1 MKLYQ
6 HIKENLNLSF
16 PIMIGQ
22 LGHITVGVV
31 DSIMIGNV
39 SIPQLGAVSLS
50 TSIFGFILLFCI
62 GLSYG
67 ITPLIS
73 SKKSDDNYISMTFY
87 NGLYLNMFFTILLV
101 ITTIYSKYFL
111 KYLGQDEEVLFHT
124 YKYLD
129 IISISLVPLM
139 LFQTFKQFIE
149 GLGFTK
155 PAMFISIFSNVI
167 NILLNAILIFGL
179 FGFPRLEI
187 VGAAYAT
194 LISRIFMFII
204 IFIYCFNSKRFQKY
218 ILRLNI
224 SLNYMSFKAIFSIG
238 FTSGLQYIFEV
249 GAFTVATVIIGSI
262 GAIQLASHQIALNLA
277 SISYMIASGIGS
289 ASMISLGHYFGVGD
303 KSEIRKS
310 GYSNFILVLILMS
323 ISAFIFIVFRDILPS
338 FYVDDYEVISL
349 ASSLLIIAGF
359 FQLSDGIQAVGLGI
373 LRGIRDTKIPTLVT
387 FISYWVIAVPL
398 SYYLGIISDYGLF
411 GVWVGLSVGL
421 TIAAVFHVLRFNY
434 LTSAKMQ

>member
-1 MKLYQ
+1 
-6 HIKENLNLSF
+6 
-16 PIMIGQ
+16 MIGQ

-155 PAMFISIFSNVI
+155 PAMYISIFSNVI

-187 VGAAYAT
+187 IGAAYAT

>member
-1 MKLYQ
+1 MKLSQ

-16 PIMIGQ
+16 PIMISQ
-22 LGHITVGVV
+22 LGHITVGVA
-31 DSIMIGNV
+31 DSLMIGNV
-39 SIPQLGAVSLS
+39 SITQLAAVSLS

-73 SKKSDDNYISMTFY
+73 SKKSDKNYISMTFY

-101 ITTIYSKYFL
+101 VITMYSKYFL

-129 IISISLVPLM
+129 IISISLLPLM

-149 GLGFTK
+149 GLGLTK
-155 PAMFISIFSNVI
+155 PAMYISIFSNVI
-167 NILLNAILIFGL
+167 NILLNAVLIFGL

-187 VGAAYAT
+187 IGAAYAT
-194 LISRIFMFII
+194 LISRVLMFFI
-204 IFIYCFNSKRFQKY
+204 IFIYCLNSRRFQEY

-224 SLNYMSFKAIFSIG
+224 SFNYTSFKAIFGIG

-289 ASMISLGHYFGVGD
+289 ASMISLGHYYGEGD
-303 KSEIRKS
+303 SAEIRKS
-310 GYSNFILVLILMS
+310 GYSNFILVLILMC
-323 ISAFIFIVFRDILPS
+323 ISAFIFIVFRDILPTL
-338 FYVDDYEVISL
+338 YVDDYEVISL
-349 ASSLLIIAGF
+349 ASSLLIIAGL
-359 FQLSDGIQAVGLGI
+359 FQLSDGVQAVGLGV
-373 LRGIRDTKIPTLVT
+373 LRGIRDTKTPTLVT
-387 FISYWVIAVPL
+387 FISYWVIAIPL

-411 GVWVGLSVGL
+411 GVWIGLSVGL

-434 LTSAKMQ
+434 LTSAKLQ

>member
-1 MKLYQ
+1 MKLSQ

-16 PIMIGQ
+16 PIMISQ
-22 LGHITVGVV
+22 LGHITVGVA
-31 DSIMIGNV
+31 DSLMIGNV
-39 SIPQLGAVSLS
+39 SITQLAAVSLS

-73 SKKSDDNYISMTFY
+73 SKKSDKNYISMTFY

-101 ITTIYSKYFL
+101 VVTIYSKYFL

-129 IISISLVPLM
+129 IISISLLPLM

-149 GLGFTK
+149 GLGLTK
-155 PAMFISIFSNVI
+155 PAMYISIFSNVI
-167 NILLNAILIFGL
+167 NILLNAVLIFGL

-187 VGAAYAT
+187 IGAAYAT
-194 LISRIFMFII
+194 LISRVLMFFI
-204 IFIYCFNSKRFQKY
+204 IFIYCLNSRRFQEY
-218 ILRLNI
+218 LLRLNI
-224 SLNYMSFKAIFSIG
+224 SFNYTSFKAIFGIG

-289 ASMISLGHYFGVGD
+289 ASMISLGHYYGEGD
-303 KSEIRKS
+303 SAEIRKS
-310 GYSNFILVLILMS
+310 GYSNFILVLILMC
-323 ISAFIFIVFRDILPS
+323 ISAFIFIVFRDILPTL
-338 FYVDDYEVISL
+338 YVDDYEVISL
-349 ASSLLIIAGF
+349 ASSLLIIAGL
-359 FQLSDGIQAVGLGI
+359 FQLSDGVQAVGLGV
-373 LRGIRDTKIPTLVT
+373 LRGIRDTKTPTLVT
-387 FISYWVIAVPL
+387 FISYWVIAIPL

-411 GVWVGLSVGL
+411 GVWIGLSVGL

-434 LTSAKMQ
+434 LTSAKLQ